1 MQAARI
7 GQLIISIGKNKA
19 PGQGISLQTGH
30 YQSSLCQN
38 DDSSNEGDDALLKS
52 LDPKIREST
61 NIEKE
66 HREPGGLIVT
76 AKKEIDNYT

>member
-1 MQAARI
+1 
-7 GQLIISIGKNKA
+7 
-19 PGQGISLQTGH
+19 
-30 YQSSLCQN
+30 
-38 DDSSNEGDDALLKS
+38 LKS